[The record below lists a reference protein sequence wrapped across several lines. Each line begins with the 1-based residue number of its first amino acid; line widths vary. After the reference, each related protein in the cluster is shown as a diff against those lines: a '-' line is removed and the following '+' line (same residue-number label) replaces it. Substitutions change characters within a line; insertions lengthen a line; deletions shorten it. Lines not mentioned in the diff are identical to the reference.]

1 MESFDEYGYRDYNG
15 SYSSGYSSNTLWNNG
30 DSGSMGPNSSTYSFA
45 RSGSLKSAY
54 SDSTNRLY
62 SDPSFSMENGYQ
74 TYSSSRSPSYNAI
87 QSSFSHSQVLQPSH
101 MPMKQ
106 SPRYYP
112 QQGSVLKSAS
122 YEAEGLNVEKNH
134 SSFKN
139 VENIKPY
146 IPSSNAGNADM
157 TGQRMDMDDSS
168 PPVARKNRRKGGR
181 VTLVMIDMI
190 IRSLSQH
197 PKCGQLILISYL
209 QIKEQP

>member
-1 MESFDEYGYRDYNG
+1 M
-15 SYSSGYSSNTLWNNG
+15 
-30 DSGSMGPNSSTYSFA
+30 
-45 RSGSLKSAY
+45 
-54 SDSTNRLY
+54 
-62 SDPSFSMENGYQ
+62 
-74 TYSSSRSPSYNAI
+74 
-87 QSSFSHSQVLQPSH
+87 
-101 MPMKQ
+101 
-106 SPRYYP
+106 
-112 QQGSVLKSAS
+112 
-122 YEAEGLNVEKNH
+122 EKNH

-181 VTLVMIDMI
+181 VTLVMIDVM